1 MRDDGEVKL
10 TAVVFSMIAIV
21 TLILVIAL
29 NNRET
34 KQNNHSKVSQYTQ
47 NQVVTLF
54 MHGYGGSENSEN
66 LWLIKQLKRCY

>member
-1 MRDDGEVKL
+1 MVKSKL

-54 MHGYGGSENSEN
+54 MHGYGGSENSEKFMVN
-66 LWLIKQLKRCY
+66 QAVKKVLLKM

>member
-1 MRDDGEVKL
+1 MVKSKL

-34 KQNNHSKVSQYTQ
+34 KA
-47 NQVVTLF
+47 
-54 MHGYGGSENSEN
+54 
-66 LWLIKQLKRCY
+66 KQSF